1 MNDFREDIKEIKEM
15 MTEILDIL
23 KKNKPKESKEQ
34 KEPKKTFAH
43 DSAEFS
49 LAEKLFLDIKKVNKA
64 FEKKYSKYSPKQKEN
79 LIQRWAA
86 HIDLLIRV
94 DGQNCEDIR
103 NVISWVAQDTFWST
117 VILSTAN
124 LRKNYTRIEPKALM
138 KTYKK
143 PMKEFTYEELM

>member
-1 MNDFREDIKEIKEM
+1 MNDFREDIKEIKDM

-23 KKNKPKESKEQ
+23 KKNKNKEP
-34 KEPKKTFAH
+34 KEPKKIFAY
-43 DSAEFS
+43 DSDEYK
-49 LAEKLFLDIKKVNKA
+49 LAEKLFLGINKVNKA
-64 FEKKYSKYSPKQKEN
+64 FEKKYSKYSPKQRDN
-79 LIQRWAA
+79 LIQKWAT

-103 NVISWVAQDTFWST
+103 NVISWIIQDSFWST

>member
-1 MNDFREDIKEIKEM
+1 MNDFREDIKEIKDM

-23 KKNKPKESKEQ
+23 KKNKNKEP
-34 KEPKKTFAH
+34 KEPKKIFAY
-43 DSAEFS
+43 DSDEYE
-49 LAEKLFLDIKKVNKA
+49 LAEKLFLGINKVNKA
-64 FEKKYSKYSPKQKEN
+64 FEKKYSKYSPKQRDN
-79 LIQRWAA
+79 LIQKWAT

-103 NVISWVAQDTFWST
+103 NVISWIIQDSFWST

-124 LRKNYTRIEPKALM
+124 LRKNYTRIEPKALI

-143 PMKEFTYEELM
+143 PVKEFTYEELM

>member
-1 MNDFREDIKEIKEM
+1 MNDFREDIKEIKDM

-23 KKNKPKESKEQ
+23 KKNKNKEP
-34 KEPKKTFAH
+34 KEPKKIFAY
-43 DSAEFS
+43 DSDEYE
-49 LAEKLFLDIKKVNKA
+49 LAEKLFLGINKVNKA
-64 FEKKYSKYSPKQKEN
+64 FEKKYSKYSPKQRDN
-79 LIQRWAA
+79 LIQKWAT

-103 NVISWVAQDTFWST
+103 NVISWIIQDSFWST

>member
-1 MNDFREDIKEIKEM
+1 MNDFREDIREIKEM

-23 KKNKPKESKEQ
+23 KKNRNKEP
-34 KEPKKTFAH
+34 KEPKKIFAY
-43 DSAEFS
+43 DSDEYE
-49 LAEKLFLDIKKVNKA
+49 LAEKLFLGINKVNKA
-64 FEKKYSKYSPKQKEN
+64 FEKKYSKYSPKQRDN
-79 LIQRWAA
+79 LIQKWAT

-103 NVISWVAQDTFWST
+103 NVISWIIQDSFWST

-124 LRKNYTRIEPKALM
+124 LRKNYTRIEPKALI

-143 PMKEFTYEELM
+143 PVKEFTYEELM

>member
-23 KKNKPKESKEQ
+23 KKNKNKEP
-34 KEPKKTFAH
+34 KEPKKIFAY
-43 DSAEFS
+43 DSDEYE